1 MDTFSEYVDLL
12 STASANQYPDNTN
25 SSFTNVLPYT
35 MEFPPGTTVALTEC
49 SFNNAFNNV
58 HADRTKISIW
68 DKTIIVPPHSKFN
81 PTPNTYYGGFILT
94 ELETGLYKNI
104 EDICTML
111 NSTLARAHPRILR
124 GNRVFT
130 FDRKTM
136 KVRVHLAGADT
147 SLWIKGPLLNLLGC
161 EVKQATEHEYT
172 IIGQEKKGDF
182 YEIPDPE
189 NPKKTIKRYYLAPQ
203 KTWEAYLPEDGFFKH
218 PAQLTTFKSL
228 AIYTSLI
235 ESQVTGSE
243 FTDALRFVPIK
254 GLTDDNKVGELI
266 VWEPVIPHY
275 LRVKQRYVNAISI
288 RILDLQGYPIEF
300 LMGCVR
306 LKLHFKKSNE

>member
-1 MDTFSEYVDLL
+1 MDTFSEYVDVM

-49 SFNNAFNNV
+49 SFNNAFYNV
-58 HADRTKISIW
+58 HADRTKVSIW
-68 DKTIIVPPHSKFN
+68 DKTIKIPPFSEDN
-81 PTPNTYYGGFILT
+81 PTPNTYWGGFILC
-94 ELETGLYKNI
+94 ELQTGLYKSI
-104 EDICTML
+104 EDICNML
-111 NSTLARAHPRILR
+111 NATLARAKPSILR
-124 GNRVFT
+124 GNRVFN

-147 SLWIKGPLLNLLGC
+147 SLFVKGPLLNLLGC

-172 IIGQEKKGDF
+172 IIGQKKDGEY
-182 YEIPDPE
+182 YEIPDPKD
-189 NPKKTIKRYYLAPQ
+189 PDKKIKRYYLAPNN
-203 KTWEAYLPEDGFFKH
+203 TWPEYLPDDGWFKH

-254 GLTDDNKVGELI
+254 GLTDEKQVGELV